1 MPSRAEQDKRDYLSS
16 YSTIF
21 VVNPSVFPV
30 GFSIFRIMNKSL
42 PIIIF
47 CLSLCFLWTGCKE
60 KKVTLGKDI
69 SFEKEENIRY
79 GNDSE
84 QILDLYIPHQESS
97 KKKDAFIIIH
107 GGGWRGGDK
116 SQLTF
121 FTLSMMQK
129 FPDHIFVNIN
139 YRLATATSPGIPNQ
153 TDDIQKVI
161 QYLDKKL
168 KYNPRLI
175 LLGNSAGAHLS
186 MLYAYHFDVGKK
198 VKAVV
203 NIVGPSDLADPGFEK
218 YTDYSFVKNYLV
230 NPKAVVSGMSKTSF
244 ASPISWVDSASAP
257 TLSYYGNRDQ
267 VIPLSQKRRLDSV
280 FVQNKVSSKS
290 YEFNGGHLDWDKAP
304 NDQFLIDKIVF
315 FLKQLDK
322 K

>member
-1 MPSRAEQDKRDYLSS
+1 MKNNMINVIKCLIAVLL
-16 YSTIF
+16 IF
-21 VVNPSVFPV
+21 S
-30 GFSIFRIMNKSL
+30 
-42 PIIIF
+42 
-47 CLSLCFLWTGCKE
+47 CKE

-69 SFEKEENIRY
+69 SFEKEENIKY
-79 GNDSE
+79 GDDSE
-84 QILDLYIPHQESS
+84 QVMDLYIPHQEPL

-116 SQLTF
+116 SHLTF
-121 FTLSMMQK
+121 FTLSMMQR

-139 YRLATATSPGIPNQ
+139 YRLATSALPGIPNQ
-153 TDDIQKVI
+153 TDDIDQAIK
-161 QYLDKKL
+161 YLEKKL

-186 MLYAYHFDVGKK
+186 MLYAYHFDHNKR

-203 NIVGPSDLADPGFEK
+203 DIVGPSDLSDPGFER
-218 YTDYSFVKNYLV
+218 YEDYSFVKNYLV
-230 NPKAVVSGMSKTSF
+230 DPRTVIPGMSTTSF

-267 VIPLSQKRRLDSV
+267 VVPLSQKRRLDSV
-280 FVQNKVSSKS
+280 LIQNKVRHES

-304 NDQFLIDKIVF
+304 NDQFLIGKISD
-315 FLKQLDK
+315 FLKQSDK

>member
-1 MPSRAEQDKRDYLSS
+1 MKNNMINVIKCLIAVLL
-16 YSTIF
+16 IF
-21 VVNPSVFPV
+21 S
-30 GFSIFRIMNKSL
+30 
-42 PIIIF
+42 
-47 CLSLCFLWTGCKE
+47 CKE

-69 SFEKEENIRY
+69 SFEKEENIKY
-79 GNDSE
+79 GDDSE
-84 QILDLYIPHQESS
+84 QVMDLYIPHQEPL

-116 SQLTF
+116 SHLTF
-121 FTLSMMQK
+121 FTLSMMQR
-129 FPDHIFVNIN
+129 FPYHIFANIN
-139 YRLATATSPGIPNQ
+139 YRLATSARPGIPNQ
-153 TDDIQKVI
+153 TDDIDQAIK
-161 QYLDKKL
+161 YLEKKL

-186 MLYAYHFDVGKK
+186 MLYAYHFDHNKR

-203 NIVGPSDLADPGFEK
+203 DIVGPSDLSDPGFER
-218 YTDYSFVKNYLV
+218 YEDYSFVKNYLV
-230 NPKAVVSGMSKTSF
+230 DPRTVIPGMSKTSF

-267 VIPLSQKRRLDSV
+267 VVPLSQKRRLDSV
-280 FVQNKVSSKS
+280 LIQNKVRHES

-304 NDQFLIDKIVF
+304 NDQFLIGKISD
-315 FLKQLDK
+315 FLKQPDK

>member
-1 MPSRAEQDKRDYLSS
+1 MINVIKCLIAVLL
-16 YSTIF
+16 IF
-21 VVNPSVFPV
+21 S
-30 GFSIFRIMNKSL
+30 
-42 PIIIF
+42 
-47 CLSLCFLWTGCKE
+47 CKE

-69 SFEKEENIRY
+69 SFEKEENIKY
-79 GNDSE
+79 GDDSE
-84 QILDLYIPHQESS
+84 QVMDLYIPHQEPL

-116 SQLTF
+116 SHLTF
-121 FTLSMMQK
+121 FTLSMMQR

-139 YRLATATSPGIPNQ
+139 YRLATSALPGIPNQ
-153 TDDIQKVI
+153 TDDIDQAIK
-161 QYLDKKL
+161 YLEKKL

-186 MLYAYHFDVGKK
+186 MLYAYHFDHNKR

-203 NIVGPSDLADPGFEK
+203 DIVGPSDLSDPGFER
-218 YTDYSFVKNYLV
+218 YEDYSFVKNYLV
-230 NPKAVVSGMSKTSF
+230 DPRTVIPGMSTTSF

-267 VIPLSQKRRLDSV
+267 VVPLSQKRRLDSV
-280 FVQNKVSSKS
+280 LIQNKVRHES

-304 NDQFLIDKIVF
+304 NDQFLIGKISD
-315 FLKQLDK
+315 FLKQSDK